1 MHIKKGIEF
10 FLKENSNIA
19 SNRMVKLKSRN
30 DLNNK
35 RYIPVRYL
43 NDSKVA
49 LFNKS
54 PFKNLISKSTFYNY
68 VKIDDQFK
76 NPHR

>member
-1 MHIKKGIEF
+1 MI
-10 FLKENSNIA
+10 
-19 SNRMVKLKSRN
+19 KLKSRYH
-30 DLNNK
+30 LNEK

-43 NDSKVA
+43 QDTKIE

-54 PFKNLISKSTFYNY
+54 PFKNLISKATFYKYAN
-68 VKIDDQFK
+68 IDKQFK

>member
-1 MHIKKGIEF
+1 
-10 FLKENSNIA
+10 
-19 SNRMVKLKSRN
+19 MVKLKSRN